1 MSKQNKYVVV
11 DWGSWGI
18 EVQSSSKIIVA
29 DPNVKE
35 GDDCSLQGT
44 DPATKRPMLFHGH
57 ILAVFGSKKEADKK
71 VNELVRPQIKEKEP
85 AIDAPRPRREPK
97 PTKKKLAE
105 LENGQD
111 DCQEPKRKH
120 AKKWSGQ
127 ARSEGRDSEQQKGE
141 KAGKEQEAPQKKTA
155 AKKKKADPNDPKD
168 DSEII
173 AVANL
178 QRVQNLLERRQN
190 KDADYVHPSEVVVVD
205 EVSEEKETDKL
216 QDAGTANA
224 PTLTPTSRSTF
235 SSPFSTSTPSHS
247 YGRPYKSPVSRGHSS
262 VSTPTQFMPSDK
274 ASVPVLSSPDAL
286 QQKPQQ
292 EFSISQSLSHCSD
305 YNVSDLDLAMDCSF
319 SSTNLHQLQSA
330 HAHMVPRDGS
340 WQGMSPLQG
349 VSNLC
354 TNCQPV
360 LESLS
365 RRLSVLEADVEKLR
379 RKQRKHGK
387 DTSGNEVVQKK
398 LKMKKNNYRGGI
410 SQHNRRP
417 S

>member
-1 MSKQNKYVVV
+1 M
-11 DWGSWGI
+11 
-18 EVQSSSKIIVA
+18 
-29 DPNVKE
+29 
-35 GDDCSLQGT
+35 
-44 DPATKRPMLFHGH
+44 
-57 ILAVFGSKKEADKK
+57 
-71 VNELVRPQIKEKEP
+71 NELVRPQVQEKEP

-105 LENGQD
+105 LENEQD

-120 AKKWSGQ
+120 ARKGSGLTQ
-127 ARSEGRDSEQQKGE
+127 SEGRDSEEPKGE
-141 KAGKEQEAPQKKTA
+141 KAGKEQEVPRKKTT
-155 AKKKKADPNDPKD
+155 AKKKKADSKD

-190 KDADYVHPSEVVVVD
+190 IDADYVRPTEVVNVD
-205 EVSEEKETDKL
+205 EVIEAKETDQW
-216 QDAGTANA
+216 QDAGTASA

-235 SSPFSTSTPSHS
+235 SLPLTTSTPSHS
-247 YGRPYKSPVSRGHSS
+247 YGRPYKSAVSRGHSS
-262 VSTPTQFMPSDK
+262 VSRPTQFMPANK

-292 EFSISQSLSHCSD
+292 EFSISESLSHCSD
-305 YNVSDLDLAMDCSF
+305 YDVSDLDLAMDCSF
-319 SSTNLHQLQSA
+319 SSTNLHQLQTV

-354 TNCQPV
+354 INCQPV

-365 RRLSVLEADVEKLR
+365 RRLSILEADVEKLR
-379 RKQRKHGK
+379 RKQRKVSNLCNG
-387 DTSGNEVVQKK
+387 
-398 LKMKKNNYRGGI
+398 
-410 SQHNRRP
+410 
-417 S
+417 